1 MKKRIK
7 SFYDFVTINFWFL
20 LFVIITILFYMIFC
34 INRYG
39 LRGGN
44 NVNTYKS
51 IVAELTKNAENI
63 ELPDDFEVEI
73 IISDTSAFG
82 CSDVLKAKMH
92 DGELILDYER
102 RFWADIFDPLITCLL
117 VSLFITII
125 LYAVSCFIVFIIRCF
140 RRNN

>member
-1 MKKRIK
+1 
-7 SFYDFVTINFWFL
+7 
-20 LFVIITILFYMIFC
+20 MIFC